1 MDENKQIDSRYINT
15 PFAYT
20 KTQSGLTLLQQNV
33 MVRVSAH
40 LQKYIEKFYKDPQL
54 LASKDDPK
62 PLMHSYEKENIPPV
76 RIRLS
81 ELGISSTVYSRV
93 RLALEGILNVKVER
107 PGYDKEGR
115 PVMDIM
121 PLFRGISIPVT
132 DHGTVVKKRILKD
145 DEDLTEVF
153 VDRVRGYVEIS
164 LNPEAID
171 DMFNMNLGYV
181 THPVDIARIGKVDKM
196 PLMYYFIRHKMLN
209 FKNASAQVSVEE
221 IRDYLGMIVRDFEGN
236 IVKMQYPHYS
246 RFKARVIDTAL
257 SDIKRVFEAGQIDF
271 YFEMKEIRT
280 SGKKIGEPDFLEF
293 KKVGSGKND
302 TTKYRANSERK
313 LANTLLASY
322 PTLDKSRVVAILS
335 GIAEDKWNEFKNYA
349 YKDVP
354 RMVEQP
360 HRWNGTNEE
369 FIYHLLE
376 LWGKGQSVRQ
386 AANEPPQQLD
396 LFANV
401 LPASSKIETKVGEG
415 ADKWKAFCN
424 LIIGDAEKS
433 LISRLSFIGMKN
445 DRFCVECS
453 DEDFDMIRKLG
464 IEEKAREF
472 FGCKGSFAPVFYRG

>member
-1 MDENKQIDSRYINT
+1 MDKNKQIDNRYINT

-20 KTQSGLTLLQQNV
+20 KTQNGLTLLQQNV

-62 PLMHSYEKENIPPV
+62 PLMHSYEKEHVPPV

-81 ELGISSTVYSRV
+81 ELGIASNVYSRV
-93 RLALEGILNVKVER
+93 RAALEGILDVKVEQ
-107 PGYDKEGR
+107 PGYDEEGR
-115 PVMDIM
+115 PVMNIL
-121 PLFRGISIPVT
+121 PLFNRISIPVT
-132 DHGTVVKKRILKD
+132 DHGTVVKKRLLKD

-164 LNPEAID
+164 LNPGAID

-209 FKNASAQVSVEE
+209 FKKASTQVSVEE
-221 IRDYLGMIVRDFEGN
+221 IRDYLGMIVRDFDGN
-236 IVKMQYPHYS
+236 IIKVQYPHYS

-257 SDIKRVFEAGQIDF
+257 NDIKRVYEAGQIDF
-271 YFEMKEIRT
+271 YFEMKEIRA

-293 KKVGSGKND
+293 KKVGTVKND
-302 TTKYRANSERK
+302 NAKYRTNSERK
-313 LANTLLASY
+313 LIDTLLTSY

-335 GIAEDKWNEFKNYA
+335 GITEDKWNEFKNYA

-354 RMVEQP
+354 RMAEQP

-376 LWGKGQSVRQ
+376 HWEKGRSVQ
-386 AANEPPQQLD
+386 QTTNKPPQQLD

-401 LPASSKIETKVGEG
+401 LPVSSKIETKVGEG
-415 ADKWKAFCN
+415 ADKWKAFCK

-433 LISRLSFIGMKN
+433 LISRLSFVGMKN

-464 IEEKAREF
+464 IEDKAKEF
-472 FGCKGSFAPVFYRG
+472 FGCVGSFAPVFYRG